1 VQLRRRSGE
10 AELFSYRYEISQ
22 MPKFHAEATWLLTV
36 AAATK
41 DGECGGAVS
50 LLNDMPRCADA

>member
-1 VQLRRRSGE
+1 VQLLRRSGE

-22 MPKFHAEATWLLTV
+22 MPKFHAEATWRLTV

-41 DGECGGAVS
+41 DGQFVRRGS
-50 LLNDMPRCADA
+50 RLNNALRCAYA